1 MGTALTTMVA
11 TGWSLLRH
19 EHTPA
24 KPQDW
29 VRFVHAPDWKT
40 TKVGRLEED
49 NVIEYAGADIFT
61 PLEPTGRS
69 FPVAQVKL
77 LTPFEVRSIVAL
89 WNNFHERAKKENQ
102 SIPNFPLIFMKP
114 TSSVIGPEQ
123 IIERPLGKNHDDGEP
138 TRVIYEAE
146 LGVVIGKECKNVSE
160 QDAADYVHGYTCV
173 NDVTAPRIL
182 FEFKSKVPFQQWTR
196 SKGYDTFTP
205 VGPAVTTGVQ
215 SLRTMRV
222 RAVLDGEVMQ
232 DYPVADMVFSP
243 MKVVSMLSQVQT
255 LMPGD
260 LISLGTSVGAGPMNS
275 GQRIDIEISG
285 LPTLSNTF
293 MDHPKAKL

>member
-1 MGTALTTMVA
+1 MGVTALTTMVA

-146 LGVVIGKECKNVSE
+146 LGVVIGTVQECE
-160 QDAADYVHGYTCV
+160 RAGCC
-173 NDVTAPRIL
+173 R
-182 FEFKSKVPFQQWTR
+182 
-196 SKGYDTFTP
+196 
-205 VGPAVTTGVQ
+205 
-215 SLRTMRV
+215 LRAWLHLRE
-222 RAVLDGEVMQ
+222 RRDG
-232 DYPVADMVFSP
+232 SP
-243 MKVVSMLSQVQT
+243 
-255 LMPGD
+255 D
-260 LISLGTSVGAGPMNS
+260 LIRVQIQSAISAVDPIEGVRHVCTCRTCSHNRTSVVAHNACAGGA
-275 GQRIDIEISG
+275 RW
-285 LPTLSNTF
+285 
-293 MDHPKAKL
+293 